1 MKVFDFYSAYY
12 DLIYRGKDYAGE
24 ADYITELLR
33 GQGLAT
39 GHLLEMGCGTGVHA
53 YHLARLGYDVH
64 GIDLAEKMVAR
75 ANEKRETDYSDVRDR
90 LRFETGNVG
99 SYRAG
104 RTFDAAISLFHVMSY
119 QIENPQLDA
128 AFATAAAHLRV
139 GGLFLFDFWYGP
151 AVLTDLPHRRV
162 KELEDDTISLTRTA
176 EPVLHPNENVVDV
189 NYHVEVRNKQSGESS
204 EIKETHRMRYLFLPE
219 LTGLAERH
227 GFLVADT
234 REWMSDAP
242 LSFSSWN
249 GVMVCRKL

>member
-12 DLIYRGKDYAGE
+12 DLIYRDKDYAGE
-24 ADYITELLR
+24 AAYIAGLLR
-33 GQGLAT
+33 GQGLDE

-53 YHLARLGYDVH
+53 YHLARMGYNVH
-64 GIDLAEKMVAR
+64 GIDLSEKMVAR
-75 ANEKRETDYSDVRDR
+75 ANEKRKTDYRDADDR

-119 QIENPQLDA
+119 QTGNAQLEA
-128 AFATAAAHLRV
+128 AFATAAAHLQP
-139 GGLFLFDFWYGP
+139 GGIFVFDFWYGP

-162 KELEDDTISLTRTA
+162 RELEDDAISLVRTA
-176 EPVLHPNENVVDV
+176 EPVMHPNENVVDV
-189 NYHVEVRNKQSGESS
+189 NYQVAVRNKESGETS

-227 GFLVADT
+227 GFSVAGAH
-234 REWMSDAP
+234 EWMSGAP
-242 LSFSSWN
+242 LSFTSWN
-249 GVMVCRKL
+249 GVMICRKL